1 MLQNCYNRNTSVT
14 NGDSGSKSAIAKSGD
29 QIVHPK
35 NWKENFTMETITIN
49 TVYGPRVCACELGA
63 GRCKLGAE
71 TLVRETATH
80 YYTVESYTVTR
91 KYYQIGYIH
100 SWDCTT
106 YSSKEEA
113 EKRIHETAM
122 LWHWDETKCHIIEK
136 ETQDTIIK
144 KHRWKKG

>member
-1 MLQNCYNRNTSVT
+1 MLQNYYNRNTFVT
-14 NGDSGSKSAIAKSGD
+14 NGESGFKTYIVGSGD
-29 QIVHPK
+29 QIVHSK
-35 NWKENFTMETITIN
+35 NWKEDTTMTITIM
-49 TVYGPRVCACELGA
+49 TAHGPRVCVCELGA
-63 GRCKLGAE
+63 GRSKLGAE

-80 YYTVESYTVTR
+80 YYTVESYIVTR
-91 KYYQIGYIH
+91 KYYQIGYIR
-100 SWDCTT
+100 SWDCTV

-113 EKRIHETAM
+113 EKHIHKTAT